1 MKQSYIVLSFIFL
14 LILLPTCFIFAHNE
28 VLDLKERE
36 FGYKSNR
43 YNGHLDIKPELY
55 FTADEVTVAQ
65 VVFPDARNLSFSM
78 TRAGVPTSITF
89 LEYVVN
95 GLVGEETC
103 LTATIFDE
111 YRVPLFGVELFYE
124 VNGVF
129 QGSAISDENGRIKIC
144 QTPVVTGDLEV
155 AVYFEGGE
163 PKEATIVAGMVSEDL
178 KIDSFWLVDA
188 ESNVFMKE
196 LKDGVKIP
204 YSTIQD
210 KKLSLVVISDPE
222 IVGSVKMDMEFL
234 TQCAIC
240 EVDSHSI
247 TENLVPYS
255 LFGDAKGNYVGKE
268 FLPGSYSLT
277 ATPYEAKYRT
287 GNQGAL
293 SIINF
298 EVVFDKFIDG
308 FTLVNA
314 SDDKDI
320 QVIMDGDVID
330 LSSFK
335 NGKFNIRAN
344 VPFSQTQGGVGM
356 ELSGPI
362 NFSQFEKVEP
372 IALFTDVGGDYTG
385 RGLPEG
391 KYTLSATAYPFSS
404 SINRGIGGETLT
416 IDFEV
421 VQNSKIDKFTLINA
435 DTDQDIMTIVEGSY
449 IDLRLYKD
457 VKLNIRAE
465 GKGDNIAAMTF
476 MLSGTKNYNWTERKA
491 PFAIFGD
498 SPGNDYNGKYF
509 QAGNYKLTV
518 RPYSSDNMIGEG
530 LTVNFSAGYDANKS
544 LRIGN
549 EFLNQLEAKEA
560 EVGAVDPL
568 QEEDLIVYPQ
578 PSQNVVNIRYPS
590 SLNEN
595 AMVMIYKGNG
605 QLIHGGQMGN
615 TSNFN
620 FESYG
625 SGLYLI
631 HVNNGDNLISKKV
644 FIY

>member
-1 MKQSYIVLSFIFL
+1 MKQLYLIVNFIFL
-14 LILLPTCFIFAHNE
+14 LVILPTCLIYAHNE
-28 VLDLKERE
+28 VLDIKGHK
-36 FGYKSNR
+36 FGPKSDQDNDQ
-43 YNGHLDIKPELY
+43 LDIKPDLN
-55 FTADEVTVAQ
+55 FTTDEAASSKKMLLNVSN
-65 VVFPDARNLSFSM
+65 FSFSVK
-78 TRAGVPTSITF
+78 RAGVPTSITF

-103 LTATIFDE
+103 LTATIYDE
-111 YRVPLFGVELFYE
+111 FRVPLVGIELFYE

-129 QGSAISDENGRIKIC
+129 EGSAISDENGRVIIC
-144 QTPVVTGDLEV
+144 QTPVDTGDLEV

-188 ESNVFMKE
+188 KSNVLMME
-196 LKDGVKIP
+196 IKDGDKIP
-204 YSTIQD
+204 YSTIQN
-210 KKLSLVVISDPE
+210 KKLSLVAISDPE

-293 SIINF
+293 TTIYF

-449 IDLRLYKD
+449 IDLKLYKD

-465 GKGDNIAAMTF
+465 GKADNIAAMTF

-518 RPYSSDNMIGEG
+518 RPYNSDNRIGEG

-549 EFLNQLEAKEA
+549 EFINQLEAKEA

-578 PSQNVVNIRYPS
+578 PSQNVVNISYPS